1 MTRQAPLNQASAN
14 PMERWSDA
22 LSALQLLQID
32 PHGFGGVCL
41 RAPHGPVRERWLQAL
56 AGLGL
61 ALVKVPG
68 SVDSERL
75 LGGIDLAHTLQTGQ
89 LQTQASLLQQADQG
103 LVCLPMAERLS
114 PALLAPLVQALEQG
128 QVPPTRHS
136 AAPTIT
142 RFGVVALDESLAD
155 EPGVGAALAE
165 RLGVWLDLHE
175 LSPSDISAGW
185 ADSHNGVDAD
195 TGTDSDSLHI
205 RISPG
210 ALARAREQLRQVQ
223 ASDEHM
229 QALCAVAL
237 GLGIGSLRVP
247 SLALRVACGHAAL
260 NGRST
265 LDADDLGFAARC
277 VLAPRA
283 TQWPAEP
290 SAQEAAETVPQEDST
305 PPPEPPDNADQAPD
319 NDAEKDKDPDIAPPA
334 EPSAQDLQEMMVAAA
349 LASLPPHVLDALMTR
364 PGSASQNT
372 SGRSGQTRAG
382 SQRGRPLPPRPGR
395 PGGQARLHVLATLRA
410 AAPKQRLRQA
420 TTPLTTPLAT
430 PFKKPNAAPLAPP
443 HPTAHPQAPTFA
455 AAAKTS
461 NSANRLNPVSAGS
474 NLAHPL
480 RGRVAIRAE
489 DFHIQR
495 YQQRASSCLIL
506 ALDASGSAALQR
518 LAEAKGAVELLLQQS
533 YARRDSVCIVA
544 FRGAQA
550 QLLLPMTR
558 SLVRAKRAMTGLPG
572 GGGTPLALALKMAHE
587 QAAQLQRQGVTPILV
602 VLSDGRA
609 NVTLQGLGGRAQA
622 QLDAQSWGQQWRAS
636 GHRALWID
644 TSMHPDAQAQQL
656 ASTMGASY
664 LPMPQVQS
672 QRMAHA
678 IERVRSPQV

>member
-1 MTRQAPLNQASAN
+1 MTREAPPPSTTFDPL
-14 PMERWSDA
+14 ERWNDA
-22 LSALQLLQID
+22 LTALQLLQID

-56 AGLGL
+56 ADLGLG
-61 ALVKVPG
+61 LVKVPG

-75 LGGIDLAHTLQTGQ
+75 LGGIDLAHTLHTGQ
-89 LQTQASLLQQADQG
+89 LHSQAGLLQQADQG

-128 QVPPTRHS
+128 QVPPHLHS
-136 AAPTIT
+136 AEPTLT
-142 RFGVVALDESLAD
+142 RFGVVALDESLPD

-165 RLGVWLDLHE
+165 RLGLWLDLHA
-175 LSPSDISAGW
+175 LSPSDIHADW
-185 ADSHNGVDAD
+185 ADAHTEGLQLRLSPDAL
-195 TGTDSDSLHI
+195 T
-205 RISPG
+205 
-210 ALARAREQLRQVQ
+210 RAREMLAQVQ
-223 ASDEHM
+223 ASDDQM
-229 QALCAVAL
+229 QALCAAAW

-247 SLALRVACGHAAL
+247 SLALRLACAHAAL
-260 NGRST
+260 NGRQA
-265 LDADDLGFAARC
+265 LAADDLGFAARC

-290 SAQEAAETVPQEDST
+290 SAQEAAPAPQEDDT
-305 PPPEPPDNADQAPD
+305 PPQEPQEPPEPPKNAEAATEKEP
-319 NDAEKDKDPDIAPPA
+319 EKDQNPSPPPEQNT
-334 EPSAQDLQEMMVAAA
+334 EPSAQDLQDMLVATA
-349 LASLPPHVLDALMTR
+349 LASLPPHMLDALMTR
-364 PGSASQNT
+364 QGASSPQS

-420 TTPLTTPLAT
+420 HGT
-430 PFKKPNAAPLAPP
+430 
-443 HPTAHPQAPTFA
+443 
-455 AAAKTS
+455 
-461 NSANRLNPVSAGS
+461 
-474 NLAHPL
+474 
-480 RGRVAIRAE
+480 GRVAIRAE

-550 QLLLPMTR
+550 QLLLPATR

-622 QLDAQSWGQQWRAS
+622 QSDAQSWGQQWRAS

-644 TSMHPDAQAQQL
+644 TSMQPDAQAQQL

-672 QRMAHA
+672 QRMASA

>member
-1 MTRQAPLNQASAN
+1 MTREAPPPSTPSDPL
-14 PMERWSDA
+14 ERWNDA
-22 LSALQLLQID
+22 LTALQLLQID
-32 PHGFGGVCL
+32 PFGFGGVCL

-61 ALVKVPG
+61 GLVKAPG
-68 SVDSERL
+68 SVDNERL

-89 LQTQASLLQQADQG
+89 LQTQAGLLQQADQG

-114 PALLAPLVQALEQG
+114 PALLAPLAQALEQG

-136 AAPTIT
+136 AAPTPT
-142 RFGVVALDESLAD
+142 RFGVVALDESLTD

-175 LSPSDISAGW
+175 LSPSDIHAAWQDNSE
-185 ADSHNGVDAD
+185 
-195 TGTDSDSLHI
+195 SDGLQI
-205 RISPG
+205 RLSPG
-210 ALARAREQLRQVQ
+210 ALARAREQLPKVQ

-229 QALCAVAL
+229 QALCAAAW

-290 SAQEAAETVPQEDST
+290 SAQESEPAPPEDST
-305 PPPEPPDNADQAPD
+305 PPPETPDNGDPAPE
-319 NDAEKDKDPDIAPPA
+319 NEAEKNQDQDPGPPPEQNT
-334 EPSAQDLQEMMVAAA
+334 EPSAEDLQEMMVAAA
-349 LASLPPHVLDALMTR
+349 LASLPPQMLDALMTR
-364 PGSASQNT
+364 QGAASHHT

-420 TTPLTTPLAT
+420 HST
-430 PFKKPNAAPLAPP
+430 
-443 HPTAHPQAPTFA
+443 
-455 AAAKTS
+455 
-461 NSANRLNPVSAGS
+461 
-474 NLAHPL
+474 
-480 RGRVAIRAE
+480 GRVAIRAE

-587 QAAQLQRQGVTPILV
+587 QATQLQRQGVTPILV

-622 QLDAQSWGQQWRAS
+622 QLDAQSWGQQWRLS

-644 TSMHPDAQAQQL
+644 TSMQPDAQAQQL
-656 ASTMGASY
+656 AATMGASY

-678 IERVRSPQV
+678 IERVRSPGA

>member
-1 MTRQAPLNQASAN
+1 
-14 PMERWSDA
+14 
-22 LSALQLLQID
+22 
-32 PHGFGGVCL
+32 
-41 RAPHGPVRERWLQAL
+41 
-56 AGLGL
+56 
-61 ALVKVPG
+61 
-68 SVDSERL
+68 
-75 LGGIDLAHTLQTGQ
+75 
-89 LQTQASLLQQADQG
+89 
-103 LVCLPMAERLS
+103 
-114 PALLAPLVQALEQG
+114 
-128 QVPPTRHS
+128 
-136 AAPTIT
+136 
-142 RFGVVALDESLAD
+142 
-155 EPGVGAALAE
+155 
-165 RLGVWLDLHE
+165 
-175 LSPSDISAGW
+175 
-185 ADSHNGVDAD
+185 
-195 TGTDSDSLHI
+195 
-205 RISPG
+205 
-210 ALARAREQLRQVQ
+210 VQ
-223 ASDEHM
+223 ASDEQM
-229 QALCAVAL
+229 QALCAAAL

-290 SAQEAAETVPQEDST
+290 SVEEAAAEPAPQEDTS
-305 PPPEPPDNADQAPD
+305 PPPEPPEPPEDSGEAPES
-319 NDAEKDKDPDIAPPA
+319 DAEKDNSPDPGPPP
-334 EPSAQDLQEMMVAAA
+334 EPSAEDLQEMMVAAA
-349 LASLPPHVLDALMTR
+349 MASLPPHMLDALMTR
-364 PGSASQNT
+364 QGAASHNT
-372 SGRSGQTRAG
+372 SGRSGQTRSG

-420 TTPLTTPLAT
+420 HST
-430 PFKKPNAAPLAPP
+430 
-443 HPTAHPQAPTFA
+443 
-455 AAAKTS
+455 
-461 NSANRLNPVSAGS
+461 
-474 NLAHPL
+474 
-480 RGRVAIRAE
+480 GRVAIRAE

-587 QAAQLQRQGVTPILV
+587 QAAQLQRQGITPILV

-622 QLDAQSWGQQWRAS
+622 QTDANNWGQQWRAS

-644 TSMHPDAQAQQL
+644 TSMQPDAQAQQL

-672 QRMAHA
+672 QRMASA

>member
-1 MTRQAPLNQASAN
+1 MHREDPPFEPL
-14 PMERWSDA
+14 ERWNDA
-22 LSALQLLQID
+22 LTALQLLQLD

-41 RAPHGPVRERWLQAL
+41 RAPHGPVRDRWLQAL
-56 AGLGL
+56 ASLGVR
-61 ALVKVPG
+61 LVKIPG

-89 LQTQASLLQQADQG
+89 LHVQAGLLQQADQG
-103 LVCLPMAERLS
+103 VVCLPMAERLA

-128 QVPPTRHS
+128 QLPPTAHQAS
-136 AAPTIT
+136 PTT
-142 RFGVVALDESLAD
+142 SRFGVVALDESLSD
-155 EPGVGAALAE
+155 EPGVGVALAE

-175 LSPSDISAGW
+175 LTPSDIQPVW
-185 ADSHNGVDAD
+185 AEAD
-195 TGTDSDSLHI
+195 PATEPDGGPTA
-205 RISPG
+205 SPG
-210 ALARAREQLRQVQ
+210 QDHPLRIHLSPAALARAREHLPHVQ
-223 ASDEHM
+223 ATDTQL
-229 QALCAVAL
+229 QALCAAAW

-260 NGRST
+260 SGRQT
-265 LDADDLGFAARC
+265 LDTDDLSFAARC

-283 TQWPAEP
+283 TQWPADSP
-290 SAQEAAETVPQEDST
+290 DPTAEAAPTDAPPS
-305 PPPEPPDNADQAPD
+305 PPEPPEEPSDTPQNESAPD
-319 NDAEKDKDPDIAPPA
+319 TDKAQTPEPPPA
-334 EPSAQDLQEMMVAAA
+334 EKAAPSPEDLQEMMVAAA
-349 LASLPPHVLDALMTR
+349 LASLPPHLLDALLTR
-364 PGSASQNT
+364 QGATGHNT
-372 SGRSGQTRAG
+372 SGRSGQQRAG
-382 SQRGRPLPPRPGR
+382 SQRGRPLPARAGR

-420 TTPLTTPLAT
+420 HTT
-430 PFKKPNAAPLAPP
+430 
-443 HPTAHPQAPTFA
+443 
-455 AAAKTS
+455 
-461 NSANRLNPVSAGS
+461 
-474 NLAHPL
+474 
-480 RGRVAIRAE
+480 GRVAIRAE

-495 YQQRASSCLIL
+495 YQQRTSSCLIL

-533 YARRDSVCIVA
+533 YARRDSVCIVS

-572 GGGTPLALALKMAHE
+572 GGGTPLAGALKMAHE

-622 QLDAQSWGQQWRAS
+622 QTDAHNWGQQWRLS

-644 TSMHPDAQAQQL
+644 TGLQPDAQAQQL

-664 LPMPQVQS
+664 VPMPQLQA
-672 QRMAHA
+672 QRMAQA
-678 IERVRSPQV
+678 MQRVRSPSP

>member
-1 MTRQAPLNQASAN
+1 MAREAPPPATPSDPLEGWN
-14 PMERWSDA
+14 DA
-22 LSALQLLQID
+22 LTALQLLQLD

-56 AGLGL
+56 AGLGIG
-61 ALVKVPG
+61 LVKVPG

-89 LQTQASLLQQADQG
+89 LHLQAGLLQQADQG

-136 AAPTIT
+136 AAPTST
-142 RFGVVALDESLAD
+142 RFGVVALDESLPD

-165 RLGVWLDLHE
+165 RLGVWLDLNE
-175 LSPSDISAGW
+175 LSPSDIHAAWQG
-185 ADSHNGVDAD
+185 DSE
-195 TGTDSDSLHI
+195 SDDLQI
-205 RISPG
+205 RLSPG
-210 ALARAREQLRQVQ
+210 ALARAREQLPQVQ

-229 QALCAVAL
+229 QALCAAAL

-265 LDADDLGFAARC
+265 LDGDDLGFAARC

-290 SAQEAAETVPQEDST
+290 SAQEAEPAPQEDKT
-305 PPPEPPDNADQAPD
+305 QPQEPPPQPPEPPENNDEAPD
-319 NDAEKDKDPDIAPPA
+319 NESEKDKDPGPPP
-334 EPSAQDLQEMMVAAA
+334 EPSAEDLQEMMVAAA
-349 LASLPPHVLDALMTR
+349 LASLPPHMLDALMTR
-364 PGSASQNT
+364 QGAASHNT

-420 TTPLTTPLAT
+420 HST
-430 PFKKPNAAPLAPP
+430 
-443 HPTAHPQAPTFA
+443 
-455 AAAKTS
+455 
-461 NSANRLNPVSAGS
+461 
-474 NLAHPL
+474 
-480 RGRVAIRAE
+480 GRVAIRAE

-506 ALDASGSAALQR
+506 ALDASGSTALQR

-587 QAAQLQRQGVTPILV
+587 QAMQLQRQGVTPILV

-656 ASTMGASY
+656 AATMGASY

-678 IERVRSPQV
+678 IERVRSPQA

>member
-1 MTRQAPLNQASAN
+1 MPREPTPQQAASDSV
-14 PMERWSDA
+14 ERWHDA
-22 LSALQLLQID
+22 LTALQLLQID

-56 AGLGL
+56 ADLGLG
-61 ALVKVPG
+61 LVKVPG

-75 LGGIDLAHTLQTGQ
+75 LGGIDLSYTLQTGQ
-89 LQTQASLLQQADQG
+89 LHMQAGLLQQADQG

-136 AAPTIT
+136 AEPTLT
-142 RFGVVALDESLAD
+142 RFGVVALDESLPD

-175 LSPSDISAGW
+175 LSPSDIH
-185 ADSHNGVDAD
+185 ADWTDAHSE
-195 TGTDSDSLHI
+195 GLHL
-205 RISPG
+205 RLSPS
-210 ALARAREQLRQVQ
+210 ALARAREQLAQVQ
-223 ASDEHM
+223 ASDDQM
-229 QALCAVAL
+229 QALCAAAL

-247 SLALRVACGHAAL
+247 SLALRLACAHAAL
-260 NGRST
+260 NGRQA
-265 LDADDLGFAARC
+265 LEANDLGFAARC

-290 SAQEAAETVPQEDST
+290 SAQEAEPAPQEDKAPPQE
-305 PPPEPPDNADQAPD
+305 PPPQPPDPPENADEAPD
-319 NDAEKDKDPDIAPPA
+319 NDAEKDKETGPPP
-334 EPSAQDLQEMMVAAA
+334 EPSAEDLQEMMVAAA
-349 LASLPPHVLDALMTR
+349 LASLPPHMLDALMTR
-364 PGSASQNT
+364 QGAASPQS

-410 AAPKQRLRQA
+410 AASKQRLRQA
-420 TTPLTTPLAT
+420 HST
-430 PFKKPNAAPLAPP
+430 
-443 HPTAHPQAPTFA
+443 
-455 AAAKTS
+455 
-461 NSANRLNPVSAGS
+461 
-474 NLAHPL
+474 
-480 RGRVAIRAE
+480 GRVAIRAE

-550 QLLLPMTR
+550 QLLLPATR

-587 QAAQLQRQGVTPILV
+587 QATQLQRQGVTPILV

-622 QLDAQSWGQQWRAS
+622 QSDAQSWGQQWRAS

-644 TSMHPDAQAQQL
+644 TSMQPDAQAQQL

-672 QRMAHA
+672 QRMASA

>member
-1 MTRQAPLNQASAN
+1 
-14 PMERWSDA
+14 RWNDA
-22 LSALQLLQID
+22 LTALQLLQID

-56 AGLGL
+56 ADLGLG
-61 ALVKVPG
+61 LVKVPG

-89 LQTQASLLQQADQG
+89 LHMQAGLLQQADQG

-136 AAPTIT
+136 AEPSVT
-142 RFGVVALDESLAD
+142 RFGVVALDESLPD

-175 LSPSDISAGW
+175 LSPSDIH
-185 ADSHNGVDAD
+185 ADW
-195 TGTDSDSLHI
+195 TDGNSEGLHL
-205 RISPG
+205 RLSPG
-210 ALARAREQLRQVQ
+210 ALTRARDQLAHVQ
-223 ASDEHM
+223 ANDDQM
-229 QALCAVAL
+229 QALCAAAL

-247 SLALRVACGHAAL
+247 SLALRLACAHAAL
-260 NGRST
+260 NGRQA
-265 LDADDLGFAARC
+265 LEADDLGFAARC

-290 SAQEAAETVPQEDST
+290 SAQEEEPAPQEDVTSPQE
-305 PPPEPPDNADQAPD
+305 PPPQPSENADQAPD
-319 NDAEKDKDPDIAPPA
+319 DEAEKDKDPGPPR
-334 EPSAQDLQEMMVAAA
+334 EPSAEDLQEMMVAAA
-349 LASLPPHVLDALMTR
+349 LASLPPHMLDALMTR
-364 PGSASQNT
+364 QGASSPQS

-382 SQRGRPLPPRPGR
+382 SQRGRPL
-395 PGGQARLHVLATLRA
+395 RLHVLATLRA

-420 TTPLTTPLAT
+420 HST
-430 PFKKPNAAPLAPP
+430 
-443 HPTAHPQAPTFA
+443 
-455 AAAKTS
+455 
-461 NSANRLNPVSAGS
+461 
-474 NLAHPL
+474 
-480 RGRVAIRAE
+480 GRVAIRAE

-550 QLLLPMTR
+550 QLLLPATR

-622 QLDAQSWGQQWRAS
+622 QSDAQSWGQQWRAS
-636 GHRALWID
+636 GHRVLWID
-644 TSMHPDAQAQQL
+644 TSMQPDAQAQRL
-656 ASTMGASY
+656 ASSMGASY

-672 QRMAHA
+672 QRMASA

>member
-1 MTRQAPLNQASAN
+1 MAREAPPPSSPSDPL
-14 PMERWSDA
+14 ERWNDA
-22 LSALQLLQID
+22 LTALQLLQID
-32 PHGFGGVCL
+32 PFGFGGVCL

-56 AGLGL
+56 AGLGIGL
-61 ALVKVPG
+61 IKVPG

-89 LQTQASLLQQADQG
+89 LHLQAGLLQQADQG

-136 AAPTIT
+136 AAPTVT
-142 RFGVVALDESLAD
+142 RFGVVALDESLPD

-175 LSPSDISAGW
+175 LSPSDIHAAW
-185 ADSHNGVDAD
+185 PDDSG
-195 TGTDSDSLHI
+195 SDGLRI
-205 RISPG
+205 RLSPG
-210 ALARAREQLRQVQ
+210 AWARAREQLPQVQ
-223 ASDEHM
+223 ASDEQV
-229 QALCAVAL
+229 QALCAAAM

-290 SAQEAAETVPQEDST
+290 SAPEAEPAPAEDST
-305 PPPEPPDNADQAPD
+305 PPEPPEDSGEAPESE
-319 NDAEKDKDPDIAPPA
+319 AESDHTQDPSPHPEQNA
-334 EPSAQDLQEMMVAAA
+334 EPSAEDLQEMMVAAA
-349 LASLPPHVLDALMTR
+349 LASLPPHMLDALMTR
-364 PGSASQNT
+364 QGATSQQS

-420 TTPLTTPLAT
+420 HST
-430 PFKKPNAAPLAPP
+430 
-443 HPTAHPQAPTFA
+443 
-455 AAAKTS
+455 
-461 NSANRLNPVSAGS
+461 
-474 NLAHPL
+474 
-480 RGRVAIRAE
+480 GRVAIRAE

-622 QLDAQSWGQQWRAS
+622 QIDAQSWGQQWRAS

-644 TSMHPDAQAQQL
+644 TSLQPDAQAQQL

-664 LPMPQVQS
+664 LPMPQLQS
-672 QRMAHA
+672 QRMASA
-678 IERVRSPQV
+678 IERVRSPLP

>member
-1 MTRQAPLNQASAN
+1 MIREASPTAAQADPLA
-14 PMERWSDA
+14 RWHDA
-22 LSALQLLQID
+22 LTTLQLLQLD

-41 RAPHGPVRERWLQAL
+41 RALHGPVREHWLQAL

-61 ALVKVPG
+61 SLVKVPG

-89 LQTQASLLQQADQG
+89 LHMQAGLLQQADQG

-128 QVPPTRHS
+128 QVPAHRHS
-136 AAPTIT
+136 SAPTPT
-142 RFGVVALDESLAD
+142 RFGVVALDESLPD
-155 EPGVGAALAE
+155 ETGVGAALAE
-165 RLGVWLDLHE
+165 RLGIWLDLQE
-175 LSPSDISAGW
+175 LSPSDIHLDW
-185 ADSHNGVDAD
+185 AQTVG
-195 TGTDSDSLHI
+195 GSDSPHMRL
-205 RISPG
+205 SPG
-210 ALARAREQLRQVQ
+210 ALARAREHLPLVQ
-223 ASDEHM
+223 ASDAQM
-229 QALCAVAL
+229 QALCAAAL

-260 NGRST
+260 NGRIT
-265 LDADDLGFAARC
+265 LGEEDLGFAARS

-290 SAQEAAETVPQEDST
+290 SAQDADSAPPENNSPPQAPDDAPHKDAQHHTDEAQDPD
-305 PPPEPPDNADQAPD
+305 PPPEHNT
-319 NDAEKDKDPDIAPPA
+319 
-334 EPSAQDLQEMMVAAA
+334 EPSAEDLQDMVVAAA
-349 LASLPPHVLDALMTR
+349 LASLPPHMLDALMTR
-364 PGSASQNT
+364 QGAASHNT

-410 AAPKQRLRQA
+410 AAPKQRLRPA
-420 TTPLTTPLAT
+420 
-430 PFKKPNAAPLAPP
+430 
-443 HPTAHPQAPTFA
+443 HSTA
-455 AAAKTS
+455 
-461 NSANRLNPVSAGS
+461 
-474 NLAHPL
+474 
-480 RGRVAIRAE
+480 RVAIRAE

-622 QLDAQSWGQQWRAS
+622 QTDAQNWGQQWRIS
-636 GHRALWID
+636 GHRAMWID
-644 TSMHPDAQAQQL
+644 TSMQPDAQAQQL
-656 ASTMGASY
+656 ANTMGASY
-664 LPMPQVQS
+664 LPMPQVKA
-672 QRMAHA
+672 QRMAQA
-678 IERVRSPQV
+678 MERLRSPGA

>member
-1 MTRQAPLNQASAN
+1 MTREAPPPSTPSDPL
-14 PMERWSDA
+14 ERWNDA
-22 LSALQLLQID
+22 LTALQLLQID

-41 RAPHGPVRERWLQAL
+41 CAPHGPVRERWLQEL
-56 AGLGL
+56 ADLGLG
-61 ALVKVPG
+61 LVKVPG

-89 LQTQASLLQQADQG
+89 LHLQAGLLQQADQG

-128 QVPPTRHS
+128 QVPPNRHS
-136 AAPTIT
+136 AEPTVT
-142 RFGVVALDESLAD
+142 RFGVVALDESLTD

-165 RLGVWLDLHE
+165 RLGVWLDLHD
-175 LSPSDISAGW
+175 LSPTDIQADW
-185 ADSHNGVDAD
+185 ATAHATTDAD
-195 TGTDSDSLHI
+195 TDSLHI
-205 RISPG
+205 RLNHS
-210 ALARAREQLRQVQ
+210 ALIRAREHLPQVQ
-223 ASDEHM
+223 ASDEQM
-229 QALCAVAL
+229 QALCAAAL

-290 SAQEAAETVPQEDST
+290 SVEEAAAEPAPQEDTS
-305 PPPEPPDNADQAPD
+305 PPPEPPEPPEDSGEAPES
-319 NDAEKDKDPDIAPPA
+319 DAEKDNSPDPGPPP
-334 EPSAQDLQEMMVAAA
+334 EPSAEDLQEMMVAAA
-349 LASLPPHVLDALMTR
+349 MASLPPHMLDALMTR
-364 PGSASQNT
+364 QGAASHNT
-372 SGRSGQTRAG
+372 SGRSGQTRSG

-420 TTPLTTPLAT
+420 HST
-430 PFKKPNAAPLAPP
+430 
-443 HPTAHPQAPTFA
+443 
-455 AAAKTS
+455 
-461 NSANRLNPVSAGS
+461 
-474 NLAHPL
+474 
-480 RGRVAIRAE
+480 GRVAIRAE

-587 QAAQLQRQGVTPILV
+587 QAAQLQRQGITPILV

-622 QLDAQSWGQQWRAS
+622 QTDANNWGQQWRAS

-644 TSMHPDAQAQQL
+644 TSMQPDAQAQQL

-672 QRMAHA
+672 QRMASA

>member
-1 MTRQAPLNQASAN
+1 MAREAPPPATPSDPL
-14 PMERWSDA
+14 ERWNDA
-22 LSALQLLQID
+22 LTALQLLQLD

-56 AGLGL
+56 AGLGIG
-61 ALVKVPG
+61 LVKVPG

-89 LQTQASLLQQADQG
+89 LHSQAGLLQQADQG

-136 AAPTIT
+136 AAPTPT
-142 RFGVVALDESLAD
+142 RFGVVALDESLPD
-155 EPGVGAALAE
+155 EPCVGAALAE

-175 LSPSDISAGW
+175 LSPSDIHAAWQG
-185 ADSHNGVDAD
+185 DSE
-195 TGTDSDSLHI
+195 SDGLQI
-205 RISPG
+205 RLSPG
-210 ALARAREQLRQVQ
+210 ALARAREQLPQVQ
-223 ASDEHM
+223 ATDE
-229 QALCAVAL
+229 QVEALCAAAL

-290 SAQEAAETVPQEDST
+290 SAQEAEPEQQEDT
-305 PPPEPPDNADQAPD
+305 APPPEPPEPPEDSGEAPENEAESDNTQ
-319 NDAEKDKDPDIAPPA
+319 DPGPPPEQNA
-334 EPSAQDLQEMMVAAA
+334 EPSAEDLQEMMVAAA
-349 LASLPPHVLDALMTR
+349 LASLPPHMLDALATQKGAR
-364 PGSASQNT
+364 SGNT

-382 SQRGRPLPPRPGR
+382 QQRGRPLPPRPGR
-395 PGGQARLHVLATLRA
+395 PGGHARLHVLATLRA
-410 AAPKQRLRQA
+410 AAPRQRLRQE
-420 TTPLTTPLAT
+420 
-430 PFKKPNAAPLAPP
+430 AP
-443 HPTAHPQAPTFA
+443 Q
-455 AAAKTS
+455 
-461 NSANRLNPVSAGS
+461 VS
-474 NLAHPL
+474 PM
-480 RGRVAIRAE
+480 RRIAIRAE

-495 YQQRASSCLIL
+495 YQQRSSSCLIL

-644 TSMHPDAQAQQL
+644 TSMQPDAQAQQL
-656 ASTMGASY
+656 AATMGASY

-678 IERVRSPQV
+678 IERVRSPQA

>member
-1 MTRQAPLNQASAN
+1 MTRDNTQPKASFDPL
-14 PMERWSDA
+14 ERWNDA
-22 LSALQLLQID
+22 LTALQLLQID
-32 PHGFGGVCL
+32 PHGFGGVYL
-41 RAPHGPVRERWLQAL
+41 HAPYGPVRERWLQTL
-56 AGLGL
+56 AGLGIG
-61 ALVKVPG
+61 LVKVPG

-89 LQTQASLLQQADQG
+89 LHLQAGLLQQSDQG

-128 QVPPTRHS
+128 QVPPNRHS
-136 AAPTIT
+136 AAPTPI
-142 RFGVVALDESLAD
+142 RFGVVALDESLPD
-155 EPGVGAALAE
+155 EPGVGAALQE

-175 LSPSDISAGW
+175 LSPSDIHAGW
-185 ADSHNGVDAD
+185 DNADSDD
-195 TGTDSDSLHI
+195 LQI
-205 RISPG
+205 RLRPG
-210 ALARAREQLRQVQ
+210 ALARTREQLSQVQ
-223 ASDEHM
+223 ASEDQL
-229 QALCAVAL
+229 QALCAAAW

-283 TQWPAEP
+283 TQWPANP
-290 SAQEAAETVPQEDST
+290 SAQEAEPAPPEDAT
-305 PPPEPPDNADQAPD
+305 PPPEPLENSDEAPENA
-319 NDAEKDKDPDIAPPA
+319 AETDHTQDPSPPPEQNTEQNA
-334 EPSAQDLQEMMVAAA
+334 EPTAEDLQEMMVAAA
-349 LASLPPHVLDALMTR
+349 LASLPPHMLDALMTR
-364 PGSASQNT
+364 QGAASHNT

-420 TTPLTTPLAT
+420 HST
-430 PFKKPNAAPLAPP
+430 
-443 HPTAHPQAPTFA
+443 
-455 AAAKTS
+455 
-461 NSANRLNPVSAGS
+461 
-474 NLAHPL
+474 
-480 RGRVAIRAE
+480 GRVAIRAE

-656 ASTMGASY
+656 ATTMGASY

-672 QRMAHA
+672 QRMAQA
-678 IERVRSPQV
+678 IERVRSPQA